1 LIIDTIAERT
11 PGNGTNSAADESA
24 AESVAAAAVVA
35 DDRASKRAKGAAGD
49 GTLLSVRSRANA
61 SGEEDGNG
69 EDQK

>member
-1 LIIDTIAERT
+1 MIDAVADR
-11 PGNGTNSAADESA
+11 PSDNRPNGTPDESA
-24 AESVAAAAVVA
+24 SKSVAAAAVVA

-69 EDQK
+69 QDQK